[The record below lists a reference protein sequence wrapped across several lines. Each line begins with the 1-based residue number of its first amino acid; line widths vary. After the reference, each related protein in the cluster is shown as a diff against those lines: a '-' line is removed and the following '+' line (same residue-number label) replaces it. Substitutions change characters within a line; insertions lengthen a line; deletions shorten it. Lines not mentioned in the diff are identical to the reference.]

1 MRHYE
6 TLLIIKPNLSDDEY
20 KNIVQKYNGI
30 LEKNKGVIIKTDLWG
45 IQRLA
50 YPVRKEEKGF
60 YVLHDYCGLSGLT
73 AELERELKLD
83 DRILNYQTIKIA
95 DKADPV
101 ELLRQIQ
108 EKTAKT
114 EPAATEETQGQ
125 PDPSAKMKEVPHGN

>member
-6 TLLIIKPNLSDDEY
+6 TLFIIKPNLSDDEY

-45 IQRLA
+45 VQRLA
-50 YPVRKEEKGF
+50 YLVRKEEKGF
-60 YVLHDYCGLSGLT
+60 YALLDYCGLSGLT

-95 DKADPV
+95 DKADPA

-108 EKTAKT
+108 ERTAKS
-114 EPAATEETQGQ
+114 EPAATDESQGQ